1 MENHAKF
8 VATEILNQLGG
19 SRFIAMTGA
28 KNFAFF
34 DENGEC
40 GLCFRLPSN
49 FAMKGINLVK
59 IKLTFSDTY
68 QVTFS
73 CVCGAMVKEISTFDH
88 IYCDQLEWLFSQET
102 GLATRL

>member
-1 MENHAKF
+1 MENYAKF

-19 SRFIAMTGA
+19 NRFIAMTGA
-28 KNFAFF
+28 KNFAYF
-34 DENGEC
+34 DEDGEC
-40 GLCFRLPSN
+40 GLSFRLPSK
-49 FAMKGINLVK
+49 FAMNGINLVK

-73 CVCGAMVKEISTFDH
+73 CVRGAMVKEVSTFDNV
-88 IYCDQLEWLFSQET
+88 YCDQLECLFNEQT

>member
-19 SRFIAMTGA
+19 NRFIAMTGA
-28 KNFAFF
+28 KNFACF
-34 DENGEC
+34 DENGES

-68 QVTFS
+68 LVTFS
-73 CVCGAMVKEISTFDH
+73 RVRGATVKEISKFDN
-88 IYCDQLEWLFSQET
+88 IYCDQLECLFNEQT

>member
-1 MENHAKF
+1 MENYAKF

-19 SRFIAMTGA
+19 NRFIAMTGA
-28 KNFAFF
+28 KNFAYF
-34 DENGEC
+34 DEDGEC
-40 GLCFRLPSN
+40 GLSFRLPSK
-49 FAMKGINLVK
+49 FAMNGINLVK

-73 CVCGAMVKEISTFDH
+73 GVRGAMVKEVSTFDNV
-88 IYCDQLEWLFSQET
+88 YCDQLECLFNEQT

>member
-1 MENHAKF
+1 MENYAKF

-19 SRFIAMTGA
+19 NRFIAMTGA
-28 KNFAFF
+28 KNFAYF
-34 DENGEC
+34 DEDGEC
-40 GLCFRLPSN
+40 GLSFRLPSK
-49 FAMKGINLVK
+49 FAMNGINLVK

-73 CVCGAMVKEISTFDH
+73 RVRGVMVKEVSTFDNV
-88 IYCDQLEWLFSQET
+88 YCDQLECLFNEQT